1 MEDSNGPSLRRMPGR
16 PGATAYAGTATT
28 MEAPMKTTT
37 LDLLAEHPFLAG
49 LSTQWLELLSYQ
61 AHPAVRHLGHRLF
74 HENHPAERFWLVRSG
89 RIALD
94 IHVVGRGDV
103 AIDTIGPGSVVGW
116 SWLFPPYRW
125 HFGAVAAEQSAVIEF
140 NAAGVRRLMNDD
152 PRLGYVLTTR
162 FMSVVVDRLQAT
174 RVRLLDIYDGSGSKA

>member
-1 MEDSNGPSLRRMPGR
+1 
-16 PGATAYAGTATT
+16 
-28 MEAPMKTTT
+28 MKTTT

-49 LSTQWLELLSYQ
+49 LPRPWLERLSFQ

-74 HENHPAERFWLVRSG
+74 HENHPAERFWLVRTG
-89 RIALD
+89 RVALD
-94 IHVVGRGDV
+94 IHVPGRGDV
-103 AIDTIGPGSVVGW
+103 AIEAIGPGSVVGW

-125 HFGAVAAEQSAVIEF
+125 HFGAVAAEQTAVIEF
-140 NAAGVRRLMNDD
+140 NAAGVRRLMDDD
-152 PRLGYVLTTR
+152 PQLGYELTTR